1 MYNAISEES
10 STVEVDNDHDDYH
23 DVIGYETTRQKTV
36 MNNYTD
42 YNYRK
47 KYTWNY
53 IHINLFFRL
62 CFSQ

>member
-1 MYNAISEES
+1 MYDAISEES
-10 STVEVDNDHDDYH
+10 STVEVDNDHDDYD

-47 KYTWNY
+47 NYTWNY
-53 IHINLFFRL
+53 IHISLFFRV
-62 CFSQ
+62 